1 MLREAY
7 KTYLSG
13 DVDSALMMYL
23 YLGELG
29 YEVAQTNA
37 AYILEEGEFFSH
49 QAQTQTT
56 LLFALLLC
64 YILSL
69 IVNVYCSLPVHSLVK
84 AAPPFSNLPTSPSFL
99 EHFSLFVLL

>member
-13 DVDSALMMYL
+13 DIDSALMMYL

-37 AYILEEGEFFSH
+37 AYILEEGES
-49 QAQTQTT
+49 
-56 LLFALLLC
+56 LC
-64 YILSL
+64 
-69 IVNVYCSLPVHSLVK
+69 
-84 AAPPFSNLPTSPSFL
+84 
-99 EHFSLFVLL
+99 

>member
-37 AYILEEGEFFSH
+37 AFILEEGEAFSH
-49 QAQTQTT
+49 RAQTQNA

-64 YILSL
+64 CILSL
-69 IVNVYCSLPVHSLVK
+69 ALYVC
-84 AAPPFSNLPTSPSFL
+84 
-99 EHFSLFVLL
+99 VLLFTASA